1 MSTLS
6 AMTAIDIG
14 RARADTPGCENV
26 IHFGNA
32 GSSLPTKATL
42 DAHIG
47 YLELEASIG
56 GYEAMAAASNDLDA
70 FYTSASRLLNCRP
83 DEVAF
88 QSGASEAWWRAFLS
102 AGLEPGDR
110 VLVGTTEFQSAA
122 FGLMQARKRG
132 IVVERI
138 PDDASGRVDLAALEA
153 MMDSSVKLVGLTQ
166 IAMSNGL
173 INPVAAVGEIVKDS
187 GAFYLLD
194 ACQAVG
200 QMPVDVDDLQ
210 CDFLTATG
218 RKWLRGPRGTGLL
231 YVRSTILDDLDD
243 PVFVDGRSATWT
255 ATNSYELASGST
267 RFEFG
272 EANHAGKVGLGVA
285 IGYALD
291 VGLEAIEE
299 RVSMLAGRL
308 RSGLAGID
316 GATVTDLSPDRCGI
330 VSFTTDPIPP
340 VRLATA
346 LRAEGIN
353 TSAPAASNS
362 RWMFEAV
369 GVDSV
374 VRASPHY
381 YNTEDEVDRFVEAVD
396 ELLSGP

>member
-1 MSTLS
+1 
-6 AMTAIDIG
+6 MTPIDI
-14 RARADTPGCENV
+14 ARVRKDTPGCENV
-26 IHFGNA
+26 VHFGNA
-32 GSSLPTKATL
+32 GSSLPTSATL

-56 GYEAMAAASNDLDA
+56 GYEAMAVASNDLDA
-70 FYTSASRLLNCRP
+70 FYDAAARLINCRP
-83 DEVAF
+83 EEVAF

-102 AGLEPGDR
+102 VDLEPGDR

-122 FGLMQARKRG
+122 FGLLQARKRG
-132 IVVERI
+132 IIVERI
-138 PDDASGRVDLAALEA
+138 PDDETGRVDLAALDS
-153 MMDSSVKLVGLTQ
+153 MMDASVKLVGLTQ

-173 INPVAAVGEIVKDS
+173 VNPAAAVGEIVKAS
-187 GAFYLLD
+187 GALYLLD

-200 QMPVDVDDLQ
+200 QMPVDVDELQ

-231 YVRSTILDDLDD
+231 YVRNEILDGLVD
-243 PVFVDGRSATWT
+243 PVFVDGKSATWT
-255 ATNSYELASGST
+255 TTDSYELAPGST

-291 VGLEAIEE
+291 IGLGAIEE
-299 RVSMLAGRL
+299 RVQMLADRL
-308 RSGLAGID
+308 RDGLAVLAGVTI
-316 GATVTDLSPDRCGI
+316 TDLGPDRCGI
-330 VSFTTDPIPP
+330 VTFTTGPLPP
-340 VRLATA
+340 HDVAAA

-381 YNTEDEVDRFVEAVD
+381 YNTEDEVDRFVGAVD
-396 ELLSGP
+396 RLLTQP

>member
-1 MSTLS
+1 
-6 AMTAIDIG
+6 MTPIDI
-14 RARADTPGCENV
+14 ARVRKDTPGCENV
-26 IHFGNA
+26 VHFGNA
-32 GSSLPTKATL
+32 GSSLPTSATL

-56 GYEAMAAASNDLDA
+56 GYEAMAVASNDLDA
-70 FYTSASRLLNCRP
+70 FYDAAARLINCRP
-83 DEVAF
+83 EEVAF

-102 AGLEPGDR
+102 VDLEPGDR

-122 FGLMQARKRG
+122 FGLLQARKRG
-132 IVVERI
+132 IIVERI
-138 PDDASGRVDLAALEA
+138 PDDETGRVDLAALDS
-153 MMDSSVKLVGLTQ
+153 MMDASVKLVGLTQ

-173 INPVAAVGEIVKDS
+173 VNPAAAVGEIVKAS
-187 GAFYLLD
+187 GALYLLD

-200 QMPVDVDDLQ
+200 QMPVDVDELQ

-231 YVRSTILDDLDD
+231 YVRNEILDGLVD
-243 PVFVDGRSATWT
+243 PVFVDGKSATWT
-255 ATNSYELASGST
+255 TTDSYELAPGST

-291 VGLEAIEE
+291 IGLGAIEE
-299 RVSMLAGRL
+299 RVQMLADRL
-308 RSGLAGID
+308 RDGLAVLAGVTI
-316 GATVTDLSPDRCGI
+316 TDLGPDRCGI
-330 VSFTTDPIPP
+330 VSFTTGPLPP
-340 VRLATA
+340 QDVAAA

-381 YNTEDEVDRFVEAVD
+381 YNTEDEVDRFVGAVD
-396 ELLSGP
+396 RLLTQP